1 MLQHDAGW
9 IAVVDGDRF
18 AGVLT
23 PATLHTALRRSVNE
37 DGDDGDVEDENDDA
51 GRSVAA
57 GTGPGDNRRAE
68 PDAEAS

>member
-23 PATLHTALRRSVNE
+23 PATLHAALRRSVNE
-37 DGDDGDVEDENDDA
+37 DGEDGDEAGA
-51 GRSVAA
+51 GRPVAA
-57 GTGPGDNRRAE
+57 ETGAGDNRRAE

>member
-9 IAVVDGDRF
+9 VAVVDGDRF

-37 DGDDGDVEDENDDA
+37 DGDDGEDA
-51 GRSVAA
+51 GRTVAA

-68 PDAEAS
+68 PDADAS